1 MQVVILKQPLYGT
14 VIWNGTDFIYTANP
28 GLSGVNDY
36 YTFSK
41 TISGVSTIQTNYVN
55 TVNTAPVANNLS
67 FVADAAQVNVYNVS
81 QLAVDT
87 SNTFNQLVFVG
98 VSGAQ
103 FGTAYFSGDK
113 LYYKSNGYK
122 SVDVLQ
128 YTISDKQYTAT
139 GTLTLSVNNGAEINT
154 DPIGITTVL
163 DAVATVNIL
172 DAGSKNWDGAE
183 TITETYSAN
192 WDSVN
197 YPRYNNFSQVVEN
210 NNQTW
215 TNFYS
220 SRDVLNS
227 FETTVRTNS
236 SDWDTNKET
245 GSAYYDEF
253 KPKTDNHASS
263 YTLLTSNSASWS
275 SVIPETVNLNN
286 DITSLS
292 TKLDV
297 VSSTIN
303 YNTVTTQNW
312 DTTELNQISADYFS
326 KWNSLSVLK
335 TTELDQATTNLNT
348 LSSNLTNTTV
358 SANSESLYSTV
369 TTQSANWNVGDLAL
383 ITNDVLNKWNSAADT
398 TTQNKDSWSSTYS
411 STTALSSVFDDKTP
425 KFDNVTSTVSA
436 KKDNWNLSNIISSVS
451 STCLTGSS
459 ANDFTANDIDVHN
472 LFVSQ
477 GSITITG
484 ELKRYNTNYVTS
496 NSFTIYNENNEH
508 ALDVNKI
515 GGDGLITSF
524 NNSSK
529 PVLFVESN
537 NTVGINTLSGGTNAL
552 TVGGDIS
559 ATGQIKPYL
568 TQTITQYKASS
579 ASYESVFTALSSNSA
594 TTIATLTSQKGN
606 YDNLV
611 DYVTLSTSRID
622 TLLTVDKAKYDTM
635 YSSVVSQSA
644 NNDVVNSFISLSTAY
659 IDIDP
664 EFVKNKPKYDDLY
677 TKYQLLTS

>member
-14 VIWNGTDFIYTANP
+14 VIWDGTDFIYTANP

-41 TISGVSTIQTNYVN
+41 TVNGVSTIQTNYVN
-55 TVNTAPVANNLS
+55 TVNTPPVANNLS
-67 FVADAAQVNVYNVS
+67 FVADATQVNVYNAS

-122 SVDVLQ
+122 SVDVLS
-128 YTISDKQYTAT
+128 YTVSDKQYTAT
-139 GTLTLSVNNGAEINT
+139 GTLTLSVTNGAEINT
-154 DPIGITTVL
+154 DPVGITTVL
-163 DAVATVNIL
+163 NTAETVNIL
-172 DAGSKNWDGAE
+172 DAGSKNWDGAL
-183 TITETYSAN
+183 TVTETYSGD

-197 YPRYNNFSQVVEN
+197 YPRYNNFSQVVETE
-210 NNQTW
+210 NQTW
-215 TNFYS
+215 TDFYS

-236 SDWDTNKET
+236 GIWNTNKET

-253 KPKTDNHASS
+253 KPKSDNYSSS
-263 YTLLTSNSASWS
+263 YSTLTANSAFWS
-275 SVIPETVNLNN
+275 SVIPEIVSLNN

-292 TKLDV
+292 TKLDS

-326 KWNSLSVLK
+326 KWDSLSTLK
-335 TTELDQATTNLNT
+335 SAELDQATTNLNT
-348 LSSNLTNTTV
+348 LSSNLTNTSV

-369 TTQSANWNVGDLAL
+369 TTQSANWNVGDLAV
-383 ITNDVLNKWNSAADT
+383 ITNDVLNKWNSAT
-398 TTQNKDSWSSTYS
+398 TITNQNKDGWSSTYS
-411 STTALSSVFDDKTP
+411 STTALSSTFSDKIP
-425 KFDNVTSTVSA
+425 QYDSVSNTVSA
-436 KKDNWNLSNIISSVS
+436 EKDNWNLSNIISSVS

-484 ELKRYNTNYVTS
+484 ELKRYNTTYVTA
-496 NSFTIYNENNEH
+496 NSFTIYNENSED
-508 ALDVNKI
+508 ALEVNKI
-515 GGDGLITSF
+515 GGGGLVASF
-524 NNSSK
+524 NNSSN
-529 PVLFVESN
+529 PVLFVDSN
-537 NTVGINTLSGGTNAL
+537 NTVGINTLSGGTHAL

-559 ATGQIKPYL
+559 ASGQIKPYL
-568 TQTITQYKASS
+568 TQTITQYSASS

-594 TTIATLTSQKGN
+594 TTIAALTSEKGN
-606 YDNLV
+606 YDNLAN
-611 DYVTLSTSRID
+611 YVTLSSSRID
-622 TLLTVDKAKYDTM
+622 TLLSSDKQNYDAM
-635 YSSVVSQSA
+635 YSVVGSQSA
-644 NNDVVNSFISLSTAY
+644 NNAVVNSFIALSTAY